1 MTKKRRRFVRNN
13 FTPEWGNSIVDAT
26 VCKIDFLNQP
36 YGDKLKSVFYCP
48 SYEKPEGR
56 MCVYWQGRCTVEI
69 GDYVRMKGKFSDGI
83 FLVNSYQIIKR
94 ITPPH
99 PLRAREENQV
109 EPCET

>member
-1 MTKKRRRFVRNN
+1 MTKKRRRFIKNN
-13 FTPEWGNSIVDAT
+13 LLPDWGNSIVNTT

-36 YGDKLKSVFYCP
+36 YSDKLKSVFYCS

-83 FLVNSYQIIKR
+83 YLVSSYQIIKR
-94 ITPPH
+94 
-99 PLRAREENQV
+99 PL
-109 EPCET
+109 

>member
-36 YGDKLKSVFYCP
+36 YGNKLKSVFYCP

-83 FLVNSYQIIKR
+83 FFVNSYQIIKR
-94 ITPPH
+94 
-99 PLRAREENQV
+99 PL
-109 EPCET
+109 